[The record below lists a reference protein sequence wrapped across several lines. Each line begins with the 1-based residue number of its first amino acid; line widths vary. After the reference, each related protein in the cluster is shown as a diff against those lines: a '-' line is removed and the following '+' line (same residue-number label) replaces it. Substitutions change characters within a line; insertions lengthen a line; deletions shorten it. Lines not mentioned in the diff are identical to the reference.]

1 MIDNDLLANF
11 GRVWPRHV
19 ARLTQFLIECRQHF
33 DGDLDLF
40 LLMCVIGDRTFAE
53 RHVPQDMT
61 FDSWNTEKVKEVRS
75 EDINVQSISNFSGM
89 PRETV
94 RRKLNTLLDK
104 GWVVRDEKGFIRA
117 TEKAKKD
124 LDPLTRSS
132 LVYLSAMR
140 AILTK
145 L

>member
-1 MIDNDLLANF
+1 MIDNEILENF

-40 LLMCVIGDRTFAE
+40 LILCVIGDRTFAE
-53 RHVPQDMT
+53 RHVPPDMN
-61 FDSWNTEKVKEVRS
+61 FASWNSTKVKDVRS
-75 EDINVQSISNFSGM
+75 EDINVQSIANFSGL

-94 RRKLNTLLDK
+94 RRKLSALLEK
-104 GWVVRDEKGFIRA
+104 GWVVRDEKGYIRA
-117 TEKAKKD
+117 TEKAKRD
-124 LDPLTRSS
+124 LEPLTRTS